1 MTVFLN
7 IAQLTWLILGPLSI
21 IAIIFFIIFN
31 LVRKKTQ
38 KKKYKEVYYRTI
50 RTIADN
56 EDYYLLNNFI
66 FRIDNGRTAVIDH
79 LLIGEK
85 YFYIITS
92 LYYDGNLSG
101 KEFDSSLI
109 LTTRTNGKSY
119 TDNPLFQ
126 TKTLI
131 SKLSMVTGLDTSLM
145 IGIVLVNDSCNFNV
159 IHEKRNDGREIAED
173 EKIYFLCNNNKLKK
187 LISKIESRNVGNIN
201 PDQLDRAVKSLD
213 KLNRK
218 KR

>member
-1 MTVFLN
+1 MTIFLN

-21 IAIIFFIIFN
+21 IAIIFFIIFS
-31 LVRKKTQ
+31 LVRKHTQ
-38 KKKYKEVYYRTI
+38 KNKYKEVYYRTI
-50 RTIADN
+50 RAIADN

-131 SKLSMVTGLDTSLM
+131 NKLSMVTGLDASLM

-159 IHEKRNDGREIAED
+159 VHEKRSDGREITQD

-187 LISKIESRNVGNIN
+187 LISKIENRNVGNIN
-201 PDQLDRAVKSLD
+201 PEQLDRAVKSLD

>member
-1 MTVFLN
+1 MTIFLN
-7 IAQLTWLILGPLSI
+7 IAQVTWLILGPLSI
-21 IAIIFFIIFN
+21 IAIIFFIVFN

-38 KKKYKEVYYRTI
+38 KNKYKEVYYRTI
-50 RTIADN
+50 RAIADN

-159 IHEKRNDGREIAED
+159 VHEKRNDGREIAED
-173 EKIYFLCNNNKLKK
+173 EKIYFLCNN
-187 LISKIESRNVGNIN
+187 G
-201 PDQLDRAVKSLD
+201 
-213 KLNRK
+213 
-218 KR
+218 